1 MSSALHDEHRA
12 LTEHREN
19 DGRRIAVIV
28 TRLTGGDAE
37 HIGVDRLRWLADAG
51 YDVTVVPVSADPADP
66 SADLPDAVT
75 VRYPD
80 ADAGRN
86 GKVRSIRR
94 LLSETPF
101 DVVLALQTEPNL
113 LAVEAVAALAPRP
126 ILVLTELELLTS
138 GLARP
143 GITAMRRIRRARR
156 AYADADLVIGSS
168 HPISAEMSAAFG
180 VPASRSLVVHDPV
193 LPAAAQRVARSADPS
208 AAIELV
214 IASPLVASTRP
225 HLAILA
231 AQELNSRGVPTNV
244 VAQAGG
250 PLAREVAALAKRSD
264 VTFTVSPHGEEWAAR
279 LAPNAVVLLP
289 HRAVGLGRVLI
300 DAAAHGVPSVG
311 ISTAL
316 GVADALIPGITGE
329 LAFDDSPS
337 AIADAVHAAAR
348 LEVTGIE
355 DWLDR
360 FSSAASGAV
369 LGRALD
375 YAAAQ
380 RVAA

>member
-1 MSSALHDEHRA
+1 MSSVLHDEHRDHN
-12 LTEHREN
+12 EHQS

-51 YDVTVVPVSADPADP
+51 YDVTVVPVSAEPADR
-66 SADLPDAVT
+66 SLALPAAVT

-80 ADAGRN
+80 ADGGRS

-101 DVVLALQTEPNL
+101 DIVLALQTGPNL
-113 LAVEAVAALAPRP
+113 LAAEAVAAMAARP

-156 AYADADLVIGSS
+156 AYPEADLVIGSS
-168 HPISAEMSAAFG
+168 HPISAELSAAFG

-193 LPAAAQRVARSADPS
+193 LPAAANPIARSIDPS
-208 AAIELV
+208 AGIQLV
-214 IASPLVASTRP
+214 IANPLVAATRP

-231 AQELNSRGVPTNV
+231 ARDLNSRGVPTNV
-244 VAQAGG
+244 VAHAEG

-264 VTFTVSPHGEEWAAR
+264 VTFTVSPRGEGWAAQ

-289 HRAVGLGRVLI
+289 HRAVGLGRVLVE
-300 DAAAHGVPSVG
+300 AAAHGVPSVG

-337 AIADAVHAAAR
+337 AIADAVYAAAR

-360 FSSAASGAV
+360 FSSATSGAV
-369 LGRALD
+369 MGRALD